1 MSDPIAIIGQIF
13 TYLADNGNLSMVLF
27 CAICGRH
34 ESGERWRQEL
44 GCGLRWT
51 CPVDGIH
58 DVSIDIGRLEL
69 EPAAVP

>member
-1 MSDPIAIIGQIF
+1 MLAVIDPVAYV
-13 TYLADNGNLSMVLF
+13 TYSSYVFNRSLVF
-27 CAICGRH
+27 HCAICGRH